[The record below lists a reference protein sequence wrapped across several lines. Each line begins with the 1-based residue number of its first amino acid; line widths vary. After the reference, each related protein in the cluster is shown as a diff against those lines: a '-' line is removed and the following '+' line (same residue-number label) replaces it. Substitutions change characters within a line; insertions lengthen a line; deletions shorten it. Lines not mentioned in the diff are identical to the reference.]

1 MVPYPPQFPCRLDPQ
16 EIPTLSSVTQQTT
29 AKLNQNKPSNRRG
42 PLQTALEGPDLEEFL
57 RNTLP
62 VICRVPQVNQASGF
76 PHQKGRPRLPGEPRA
91 DA

>member
-1 MVPYPPQFPCRLDPQ
+1 M
-16 EIPTLSSVTQQTT
+16 
-29 AKLNQNKPSNRRG
+29 
-42 PLQTALEGPDLEEFL
+42 QTALEGPDLEEFL